1 MRSELAPGVR
11 VRAASRAG
19 GAAREAGVNR
29 ARAAR
34 QASGA
39 VYALMFT
46 TAVAQATIVP
56 LLPTVQHRYGLD
68 ASSLAWILT
77 LPSLAMLVTATPL
90 GILGDRVGNR
100 RVTAAAGALIA
111 LSTFAQGVPSLG
123 ALVVARL
130 AFGVGYGA
138 LWTAGLAW
146 LAGRDSGGSS
156 RRMAA
161 TVTASAVGSTIG
173 PILSGTL
180 ASHFGFATPF
190 AVAGVATA
198 LVAAVLAAVVV
209 AAPAPGTD
217 PARQA
222 PAPGTDPARPA
233 AVAGATLPAPPSTAG
248 PRWRYT
254 WGGSTLA
261 LLRRPAV
268 LAGAATLALSGGV
281 ASLLQLLVP
290 LQLHASGHSAQDIGA
305 VLSAGALVYIGVS
318 ALCVHLGPRL
328 TNLRANGWLALLLGL
343 ALVPA
348 LVGSALVW
356 VVAAVVLTVLPRA
369 AIGTVAYALATD
381 DRDPGGPGRGAV
393 LGVLNSLWAVAT
405 VLAPVL
411 AGAVSAAAGPRWAYA
426 GAAALAGALAL
437 SLHRGARH
445 AGLTGQVSR
454 RVSRHAGGRTG
465 ADRPPVTVRPPASR
479 PDPALGAR

>member
-11 VRAASRAG
+11 VSAASRAG
-19 GAAREAGVNR
+19 GAAREAGLNR

-222 PAPGTDPARPA
+222 PAPGTDPA
-233 AVAGATLPAPPSTAG
+233 
-248 PRWRYT
+248 
-254 WGGSTLA
+254 
-261 LLRRPAV
+261 
-268 LAGAATLALSGGV
+268 
-281 ASLLQLLVP
+281 
-290 LQLHASGHSAQDIGA
+290 
-305 VLSAGALVYIGVS
+305 
-318 ALCVHLGPRL
+318 
-328 TNLRANGWLALLLGL
+328 
-343 ALVPA
+343 
-348 LVGSALVW
+348 
-356 VVAAVVLTVLPRA
+356 
-369 AIGTVAYALATD
+369 
-381 DRDPGGPGRGAV
+381 
-393 LGVLNSLWAVAT
+393 
-405 VLAPVL
+405 
-411 AGAVSAAAGPRWAYA
+411 
-426 GAAALAGALAL
+426 
-437 SLHRGARH
+437 
-445 AGLTGQVSR
+445 
-454 RVSRHAGGRTG
+454 
-465 ADRPPVTVRPPASR
+465 
-479 PDPALGAR
+479 

>member
-1 MRSELAPGVR
+1 MRSDLAPGMR
-11 VRAASRAG
+11 VSAATRAAGASRARRVSRARAASR
-19 GAAREAGVNR
+19 
-29 ARAAR
+29 
-34 QASGA
+34 ASGA

-90 GILGDRVGNR
+90 GVLGDRVGNR
-100 RVTAAAGALIA
+100 RVTAAAGVLIA
-111 LSTFAQGVPSLG
+111 LSAFAQGIPSLG
-123 ALVVARL
+123 ALVVARM

-146 LAGRDSGGSS
+146 LAGSDSGGSS

-198 LVAAVLAAVVV
+198 LVAAVLTALVV
-209 AAPAPGTD
+209 AAPAPGTE
-217 PARQA
+217 PARPDA
-222 PAPGTDPARPA
+222 APGTEPARPDAAPGTEPARPAAVAGTEPARPA
-233 AVAGATLPAPPSTAG
+233 AVAGAPLPAPLQAAG
-248 PRWRYT
+248 PRWRYP
-254 WGGSTLA
+254 WGGSTLG

-290 LQLHASGHSAQDIGA
+290 LQLNASGHSAQDIGV

-328 TNLRANGWLALLLGL
+328 TNLRANAWLAVLLGL

-348 LVGSALVW
+348 IVGSALVW

-369 AIGTVAYALATD
+369 VISTVAYALASD

-405 VLAPVL
+405 VLVPVL
-411 AGAVSAAAGPRWAYA
+411 AGAVSAAAGPRW
-426 GAAALAGALAL
+426 
-437 SLHRGARH
+437 RTRE
-445 AGLTGQVSR
+445 QR
-454 RVSRHAGGRTG
+454 RS
-465 ADRPPVTVRPPASR
+465 
-479 PDPALGAR
+479 